1 MVFGIDRS
9 FSALR
14 IAKKSFKNN
23 LDYFIADS
31 MSSVF
36 GKLQFDLVLAL
47 NILELVEPLEL
58 LKHIS
63 KQISTGY
70 LVISDPYDFDR
81 GVNSVKNPFDE
92 LTLRTTL
99 KNYGF
104 KISSKTK
111 KSSYIPWNLKLNPRA
126 ILNYKVDLII
136 GEK

>member
-1 MVFGIDRS
+1 
-9 FSALR
+9 
-14 IAKKSFKNN
+14 
-23 LDYFIADS
+23 
-31 MSSVF
+31 
-36 GKLQFDLVLAL
+36 VLEL
-47 NILELVEPLEL
+47 NILELVEPIEL

-63 KQISTGY
+63 KQISTGD

-81 GVNSVKNPFDE
+81 DVNSVKNPLDA

-111 KSSYIPWNLKLNPRA
+111 KPSYISWNLKLNPRA

-136 GEK
+136 GKK